1 MYACRSLLDSPIS
14 QVVAWRLIDSTM
26 RSLPPPGLFS
36 RGLLAAAR
44 TARVALE
51 MVRDPRA
58 RLLIFSGDGP
68 SFAEKGAMVLM
79 ARLLRRHVVFC
90 PRSGLV
96 IDDFDGSAFF
106 RWFIPLVIRSASVLL
121 CQSARWAQW
130 YGAAGR
136 LATNRV
142 EVVPNWIR
150 VADYA
155 ELANARGAS
164 GSGKVVFLYMGW
176 LEEFKGIRDLVA
188 AVAAAR
194 EGLCGAVFEICG
206 DGSLFESVKRQAA
219 DLGVADLFRFH
230 GWVTGEAKRA
240 ALRRANVVIV
250 PSHREGLPNVALE
263 AMASGLPVL
272 ATRVGGLP
280 DLVQDGRTGWLVE
293 PGDPPALGAAIVR
306 CVAQRD
312 SLNETGVEA
321 LRFVR
326 NNHDIGV
333 AWPRVLRALRI
344 ESALAGGNST

>member
-1 MYACRSLLDSPIS
+1 
-14 QVVAWRLIDSTM
+14 
-26 RSLPPPGLFS
+26 
-36 RGLLAAAR
+36 
-44 TARVALE
+44 
-51 MVRDPRA
+51 
-58 RLLIFSGDGP
+58 
-68 SFAEKGAMVLM
+68 
-79 ARLLRRHVVFC
+79 
-90 PRSGLV
+90 LV

-136 LATNRV
+136 LAANRI

-150 VADYA
+150 VEDYA

-194 EGLCGAVFEICG
+194 EGLSGAVFEICG
-206 DGSLFESVKRQAA
+206 DGSLSESVKRQAA

-306 CVAQRD
+306 CVVQRD

-321 LRFVR
+321 LGFVR